1 MKKRKE
7 TFHFVTNKSLPRR
20 TFLRGAGAML
30 GLPVLGAMMPALPAQ
45 TTATPARRL
54 GFVYGPNGIAR
65 NFKGINYWTPTAE
78 GTNFELSTILTPLA
92 PYRDRMLVVSGLAQH
107 QADAFDDGANGDH
120 TRGTS
125 TWLTGVHP
133 KRTEGADVRNGISAD
148 QIAAAQLGRNTP
160 LPSLELAID
169 LNFLGGQCE
178 NSYSCA
184 YLNTLAWSSPTTPL
198 PTENNP
204 RIVFERLFGDGGT
217 SAQRLRQARANRTI
231 LDSVMEDFHR
241 LQQSLGP
248 ADRSIVSDYVDA
260 VQEVERRIQSV
271 EAKGAKSDLPTL
283 ERPAGIPER
292 FDEHVKL
299 MYELQWLAFRADTTR
314 VVTFMLGRE
323 LNFRTYPE
331 IGITEGHHGLSH
343 HGDSPGQIEKLAR
356 LNTYQATL
364 FAWFLDK
371 LQTTPDGDG
380 TLLDHSIFL
389 YGAGLS
395 NPNLHAHYD
404 LPLAVIGGPVRREGG
419 RHIVFRDETPMTNLL
434 LGLLDKVDVRAE
446 KLGDSTGRIAV

>member
-1 MKKRKE
+1 
-7 TFHFVTNKSLPRR
+7 
-20 TFLRGAGAML
+20 ML
-30 GLPVLGAMMPALPAQ
+30 GLPLLSAMTPAVAPAQ
-45 TTATPARRL
+45 TSGSPVRRL

-65 NFKGINYWTPTAE
+65 NFKGINYWTPRGE
-78 GTNFELSTILTPLA
+78 GSNFELSPILTPLA

-125 TWLTGVHP
+125 SWLTGVHP

-148 QIAAAQLGRNTP
+148 QIAAAHLGRDTA

-178 NSYSCA
+178 NSYSCS
-184 YLNTLAWSSPTTPL
+184 YLNTLAWRTATTPL

-231 LDSVMEDFHR
+231 LDSVMEDLQR
-241 LQQSLGP
+241 LQQTLGP
-248 ADRSIVSDYVDA
+248 ADRTIVSDYVDA
-260 VQEVERRIQSV
+260 VQEVERRIRSV
-271 EAKGAKSDLPTL
+271 ETQGSKSELPTL

-299 MYELQWLAFRADTTR
+299 MYELQWLAFRADVTR

-343 HGDSPGQIEKLAR
+343 HGDNPAQIEKLAR

-364 FAWFLDK
+364 FAWFLEK
-371 LQTTPDGDG
+371 LQATPDGDG
-380 TLLDHSIFL
+380 TLLDHSTFL

-404 LPLAVIGGPVRREGG
+404 LPLAVIGGPVRPDKG
-419 RHIVFRDETPMTNLL
+419 RHLVFRDETPMTNLL
-434 LGLLDKVDVRAE
+434 LGMLDRADARAE
-446 KLGDSTGRIAV
+446 KLGDSTGRIEI

>member
-1 MKKRKE
+1 MFITKRA
-7 TFHFVTNKSLPRR
+7 LPRR
-20 TFLRGAGAML
+20 TFLRGVGASL
-30 GLPVLGAMMPALPAQ
+30 SLPLLDAMVPALSALAQ
-45 TTATPARRL
+45 TPANPVKRL
-54 GFVYGPNGIAR
+54 GFVYLPNGVAR
-65 NFKGINYWTPTAE
+65 NFTGINYWTPTGE
-78 GTNFELSTILTPLA
+78 GTGFELSPILSPLA
-92 PYRDRMLVVSGLAQH
+92 PYRNRLTVISGLAQH

-125 TWLTGVHP
+125 SWLTGVHC
-133 KRTEGADVRNGISAD
+133 KRTEGADVKNGISAD
-148 QIAAAQLGRNTP
+148 QIAARHLGQATA

-184 YLNTLAWSSPTTPL
+184 YLNTLAWSSDTTPL

-217 SAQRLRQARANRTI
+217 HEQRVAQAKTNQSI
-231 LDSVMEDFHR
+231 LDSVSADLAK
-241 LQQSLGP
+241 LQASLGTR
-248 ADRSIVSDYVDA
+248 DRTTVSEYLDSVR
-260 VQEVERRIQSV
+260 EVERRIQRIESRDAS
-271 EAKGAKSDLPTL
+271 ELPTL
-283 ERPAGIPER
+283 ERPAGVPNR

-299 MYELQWLAFRADTTR
+299 MYELQWLAFRSDMTR

-343 HGDSPGQIEKLAR
+343 HQDNPTQLAKYAR
-356 LNTYQATL
+356 LNTYQTEL

-371 LQTTPDGDG
+371 LQSTPEGDG
-380 TLLDHSIFL
+380 SLLDHSMFL
-389 YGAGLS
+389 YGASLS

-404 LPLAVIGGPVRREGG
+404 LPIAVVGGGAGTLRGG
-419 RHIVFRDETPMTNLL
+419 RHLAYRTETPMTNLL
-434 LGLLDKVDVRAE
+434 LSLLEKAGVPAE
-446 KLGDSTGRIAV
+446 KIGDSTGRLELLSGV